1 MIFLLFN
8 LAGVWVRA
16 HHNFS
21 ENRIL
26 DTTDITT
33 ITYYET
39 KTTTFS
45 TIWTTVDTTTLETTS
60 SEVFGSDVNREL
72 LESRQQSLMKF
83 DPKDPKGLHYEG
95 TVDKTES
102 GRTCQKW
109 NTKRYYP
116 SNGFRYYHNY
126 CRNPDGEVR
135 PWCYT
140 TGFDDLVRWE
150 LCAYDMTPDPV
161 VGQRLGKLTLLN

>member
-1 MIFLLFN
+1 MIFLVFSLVC
-8 LAGVWVRA
+8 VWVRA
-16 HHNFS
+16 HYNIP

-26 DTTDITT
+26 DTTTL
-33 ITYYET
+33 TYYET
-39 KTTTFS
+39 TTTTFTPM
-45 TIWTTVDTTTLETTS
+45 TIVETTTLETTS
-60 SEVFGSDVNREL
+60 SEVFDSDMNREP
-72 LESRQQSLMKF
+72 LESRQQSLIKF

-102 GRTCQKW
+102 GRTCQNW
-109 NTKRYYP
+109 NTKRYP
-116 SNGFRYYHNY
+116 SNGFRYNHNY

-140 TGFDDLVRWE
+140 TDFDDRWE

-161 VGQRLGKLTLLN
+161 VGQRLGKLTLIN